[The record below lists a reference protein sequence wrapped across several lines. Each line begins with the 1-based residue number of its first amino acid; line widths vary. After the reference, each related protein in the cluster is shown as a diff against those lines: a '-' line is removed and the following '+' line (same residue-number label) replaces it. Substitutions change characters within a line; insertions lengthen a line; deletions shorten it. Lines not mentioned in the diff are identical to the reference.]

1 MKRIAVLALLVSS
14 TAFADV
20 TVMDND
26 KELTVDCAKDKEV
39 NLVGNHITLTLTGTC
54 TKVTLSGNHETV
66 KGSVTTAFV
75 MGNHNTLV
83 LDGVDTIKVSG
94 NNNTVT
100 HGGPLKAKATS
111 VSNVGKNNT
120 ITKK

>member
-1 MKRIAVLALLVSS
+1 MKIAVLALLVSS

-39 NLVGNHITLTLTGTC
+39 NLVGNHITVTLTGTC
-54 TKVTLSGNHETV
+54 TKVTVSGNHETV

-75 MGNHNTLV
+75 MGNQNTLL
-83 LDGVDTIKVSG
+83 LDAVDTIKVSG

-100 HGGPLKAKATS
+100 HGGPIKAKATA